1 MSITIG
7 GISCE
12 EMRDGFEESVDG
24 QGVHATKK
32 YLCDWSG
39 RYAVANAL
47 LGFTSGTGSGGPVT
61 TVPPMAYPEIPNLY
75 ARDITIEGKGKC
87 TQGTLQ
93 LQFEKAIVTA
103 QYGTSSGWSPLPLPN
118 MSIDPGSPF
127 TYATQ
132 DLDFGREMLTI
143 EKSAVFLAN
152 GSKLKNQNYAVP
164 LPHAIL
170 TIQLQRVPYLPA
182 QAILVAMGK
191 PLNSVRFLGVDPG
204 YLMFDGCKSHRE
216 NMTDGSYS
224 QNLTLVFR
232 VRPVLRWDEVYGPEP
247 SDGPQQVLTGGGLG
261 TAVLLRTDLSTL
273 IPSAYGGNGP

>member
-7 GISCE
+7 GVPVE
-12 EMRDGFEESVDG
+12 EMRDGFEEGVDG
-24 QGVHATKK
+24 RGPHGTKK
-32 YLCDWSG
+32 YLCGWAG

-47 LGFTSGTGSGGPVT
+47 LGYTTGAGSGGPIV
-61 TVPPMAYPEIPNLY
+61 TVPPMSWPESPNMFVSS
-75 ARDITIEGKGKC
+75 ITIAGAGKS
-87 TQGTLQ
+87 TQGPVQ
-93 LQFEKAIVTA
+93 IQFEKAIVTA
-103 QYGTSSGWSPLPLPN
+103 NYGSSSGWSPLPLPN

-132 DLDFGREMLTI
+132 ELDFGRESITI

-152 GSKLKNQNYAVP
+152 GNRLKNQNYAVP

-191 PLNSVRFLGVDPG
+191 PLNSVKFLGVDPG
-204 YLMFDGCKSHRE
+204 YLMFDGAKSHME
-216 NMTDGSYS
+216 VMTDGSYS
-224 QNLTLVFR
+224 QNLGLVFR
-232 VRPVLRWDEVYGPEP
+232 VRPVLRWDEVYGPAP
-247 SDGPQQVLTGGGLG
+247 GDGPQQVRYGSAAGP
-261 TAVLLRTDLSTL
+261 AILLRTDLSTL